1 MKSRRPTTV
10 IQRYLSVLPS
20 VVLALLPRLACPCQF
35 PAYAGLLGSMG
46 LSFLTQTVYLFP
58 LTAACLTF
66 AVGGLAIRADLR
78 QGYAP
83 FCVGL
88 CAAIGLMIGKFMI
101 SSDALVYIAIIVLLA
116 ASFWNSW
123 PKKRAKLRF
132 TPDGQVQIGP
142 DPKPKGRA
150 TPSD

>member
-1 MKSRRPTTV
+1 MKNRRPT
-10 IQRYLSVLPS
+10 IGIHKYLSVLPS

-46 LSFLTQTVYLFP
+46 LTFLMQTVYLFP

-66 AVGGLAIRADLR
+66 AVGGLAIGARRR

-83 FCVGL
+83 FWVGL
-88 CAAIGLMIGKFMI
+88 CAAILLMIGKFMI
-101 SSDALVYIAIIVLLA
+101 ASDAVVYVAIVVLLA

-123 PKKRAKLRF
+123 PKKRAKLSF
-132 TPDGQVQIGP
+132 TPDGQVQVGP
-142 DPKPKGRA
+142 DPK
-150 TPSD
+150 S